1 MHVFWFKKNFFF
13 TPTELSSLNMFFSEN
28 GTDVCISTA
37 NVNLPGFQLALDVRY
52 PKKSTGQKY
61 TITNCNHIFEHVGFQ
76 QTRCLDE
83 APTSIVRCT
92 LCNSIA
98 RE

>member
-1 MHVFWFKKNFFF
+1 
-13 TPTELSSLNMFFSEN
+13 MFFSEN
-28 GTDVCISTA
+28 GRDVCISTA
-37 NVNLPGFQLALDVRY
+37 SVDLPGFQLALAVSY

-61 TITNCNHIFEHVGFQ
+61 TIANCNHIFEHVAFQ

-83 APTSIVRCT
+83 APTSIVRCK
-92 LCNSIA
+92 LCNSID